1 MTVLLVNGMQSW
13 REQAGE
19 GRERKGGREY
29 EADESLTACGPCSL
43 TCIALFMTGSLATAH
58 IEQASPHIIT
68 TLVSRFSKGLVYCLD
83 SRADDAAL
91 DSAYLTVGTSQAMHQ
106 HSDQRAIFST
116 TCISLV
122 DCILVILF
130 LSFQKFG
137 NMLLST
143 RLFRHVA
150 CQHALCRA
158 NTFPFRDPTKH
169 DRSQCL
175 LGTSGVYLAPQVFL
189 FLRP

>member
-1 MTVLLVNGMQSW
+1 MQSW

-19 GRERKGGREY
+19 GRERKGGRGY

-68 TLVSRFSKGLVYCLD
+68 TLVSRFSKGLVYCLG
-83 SRADDAAL
+83 SCADDAAL

-106 HSDQRAIFST
+106 HSYQRVFFST
-116 TCISLV
+116 TCISFV
-122 DCILVILF
+122 NCILVVVL
-130 LSFQKFG
+130 LSFRVVG
-137 NMLLST
+137 NALLSA

-150 CQHALCRA
+150 CQYAPCRA